1 MPGTFDRSIVN
12 QVQQAND
19 IVDVVGEHL
28 KLTPKGAEMVGLCP
42 FHSDH
47 RPSLYVSGAKQIF
60 KCFACGAGGDVLKFI
75 QMRENLTFPQAIE
88 RLAGRAGIKFS
99 AERKKTPQTR
109 RQSIDP
115 NTLAKI
121 NEWAAGH
128 FADNLSDEQ
137 KGKYA
142 RAYLAKRHIG
152 IETAGKWRLGL
163 ALNNPKDLIEAA
175 AEKAIPLNLLEH
187 AGLVS
192 AKAGSDR
199 FVNRLIF
206 PIADVTARV
215 IGFGGRTLDA
225 TGAKYINSP
234 TTELFDKSNC
244 LYGLQHARHE
254 IVSAQTAVVVEGYTD
269 CIMAHSKGCANVVAT
284 LGTSFTPQHARILK
298 RYAKKAV
305 LVFDSDTAGIEAAN
319 RALQICVSQRIDIK
333 LAQVPQG
340 KDPCDFLLTAG
351 RDKFARLIE
360 DAADVFQF
368 KWDRLKTAFE
378 HDDTLAGKKSA
389 VEEFLQTVAAG
400 LRAGNLPAIDRGLIV
415 NRLSKVLG
423 LDVGQINAE
432 LAARLT
438 TAARTAALRAE
449 NEYVST
455 TDLGEGL
462 SATAQREILEILLNE
477 PKLFDIVKKHVT
489 VRDFDVPV
497 LAEMAVVL
505 FDIFKTQK
513 VPSLAE
519 VLAKTE
525 PVATAARLVQLAR
538 AGEEKGNFRPR
549 LAGALNA
556 IRRIQAGK
564 KNSRIL
570 ATTDQKKFLRHV
582 AENIGKGNRR
592 NTGLV

>member
-42 FHSDH
+42 FHTDH
-47 RPSLYVSGAKQIF
+47 RPSLYVSPAKQIF

-99 AERKKTPQTR
+99 AERKKSPQTR

-115 NTLAKI
+115 NTLARI

-128 FADNLSDEQ
+128 FTDNLSDEQ

-142 RAYLAKRHIG
+142 RDYLRKRHIG

-175 AEKAIPLNLLEH
+175 AKKAIPLNLLEH
-187 AGLVS
+187 SGLVS
-192 AKAGSDR
+192 AKTASDR

-206 PIADVTARV
+206 PIADVTARI
-215 IGFGGRTLDA
+215 IGFGGRTLDG

-269 CIMAHSKGCANVVAT
+269 CIMAHSKGCASIVAT

-305 LVFDSDTAGIEAAN
+305 LVFDSDAAGIEAAN

-351 RDKFARLIE
+351 RDKFVRLID

-389 VEEFLQTVAAG
+389 IEEFLQTVAAG

-423 LDVGQINAE
+423 LDVSQINAE

-438 TAARTAALRAE
+438 STAGTAALRAE
-449 NEYVST
+449 NEYVSA
-455 TDLGEGL
+455 TDLGQGL

-477 PKLFDIVKKHVT
+477 PKLFDIVKKYVT

-497 LAEMAVVL
+497 LAEMAAVL
-505 FDIFKTQK
+505 FDTFKTQK
-513 VPSLAE
+513 VPSLAA

-525 PVATAARLVQLAR
+525 PVATAASLVQLAR
-538 AGEEKGNFRPR
+538 AGEEKGNFRLR

-556 IRRIQAGK
+556 IRRVQAGK

-570 ATTDQKKFLRHV
+570 ATTDQKGFLRHV